1 MPGLP
6 VVLAMKPN
14 GAGKWSGQIYNAED
28 GKTYAGHIHG
38 DRCAVTEGRRL
49 RRGRLICRAQN

>member
-28 GKTYAGHIHG
+28 GRTYAGHPRGPVRG
-38 DRCAVTEGRRL
+38 D
-49 RRGRLICRAQN
+49 